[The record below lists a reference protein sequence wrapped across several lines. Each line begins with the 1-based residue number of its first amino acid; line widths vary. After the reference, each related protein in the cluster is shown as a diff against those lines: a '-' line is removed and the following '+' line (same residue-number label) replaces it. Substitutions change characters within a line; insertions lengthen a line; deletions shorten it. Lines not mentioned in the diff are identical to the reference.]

1 MKIRWLSIFGVGIGA
16 RVVYAETGAEIIIII
31 AGAAGEGV
39 VEGAP
44 LN

>member
-1 MKIRWLSIFGVGIGA
+1 LELGLVL
-16 RVVYAETGAEIIIII
+16 VLVYAEVRETGAVIIIII

>member
-1 MKIRWLSIFGVGIGA
+1 MVLVL
-16 RVVYAETGAEIIIII
+16 VYAETGAVIIIII
-31 AGAAGEGV
+31 ARAAGEGV